1 MDAYAFVC
9 VSMCACVT
17 TENIEHE
24 ECIIIVLIQVS
35 VLTVFS
41 RPGGT
46 IFASCPYENNS
57 EGADTIYNLMNQQK
71 EGSEVTTWFSDQ
83 CL

>member
-1 MDAYAFVC
+1 M
-9 VSMCACVT
+9 
-17 TENIEHE
+17 
-24 ECIIIVLIQVS
+24 LIQVS

-46 IFASCPYENNS
+46 IFASCPYENDS
-57 EGADTIYNLMNQQK
+57 KGAVTIYDLMNQQK
-71 EGSEVTTWFSDQ
+71 EGPKVTTWFSDQ